1 MWFDNRGGRSFDV
14 EAGEQAMGSQ
24 LQVLSEAEAAVLVA
38 RQPSSASSIAN
49 LTSSSS
55 SLIYDSSP
63 SLQLQQPPF
72 RLKGANKGM
81 QLLRLTL
88 TALAHATAEVE
99 WERGI
104 S

>member
-1 MWFDNRGGRSFDV
+1 MLIFVCFDNRGGRAFDV

-38 RQPSSASSIAN
+38 RQPDAISSIPN
-49 LTSSSS
+49 LVSSSS
-55 SLIYDSSP
+55 SLMYDNSP

-72 RLKGANKGM
+72 RLKGANKGL
-81 QLLRLTL
+81 QLLQLTL
-88 TALAHATAEVE
+88 YCIVFLNCT
-99 WERGI
+99 